1 MTRRLATVAAA
12 LLLLS
17 SCYRI
22 RFEHR
27 GAAEPGA
34 PRELW
39 HHGLL
44 GGLIEASGPVDLG
57 AMCPNG
63 IVSVENVVTPL
74 QTGIQIIATGAF
86 GAVQAVKVVPG
97 ILVLQAPLWEPSL
110 VRVTCAKDGVSR
122 AASGAT
128 KKLKIALLSLV
139 ALGDVD
145 ADTVRL
151 LSEALAGELRKRPG
165 LQVLAQS
172 DISALLGLEKTKE
185 MLGCTDAG
193 CIAEVGGAL
202 GVDRI
207 VHGSIGRVGS
217 SLLVNISSLDAK
229 KGAHA
234 ASVSERLKGSTDEG
248 FLDALPR
255 IVDDLLAEAR

>member
-22 RFEHR
+22 RFERR

-34 PRELW
+34 PREQW

-44 GGLIEASGPVDLG
+44 GGFIEASGPVDLG
-57 AMCPNG
+57 AICPNG

-74 QTGIQIIATGAF
+74 QTGIQLVATGAPS
-86 GAVQAVKVVPG
+86 AVLFAQGGGLA
-97 ILVLQAPLWEPSL
+97 LLQAPLWEPSL

-122 AASGAT
+122 APNGAQ
-128 KKLKIALLSLV
+128 KKLKIALLSLT

-165 LQVLAQS
+165 LQVMSQS

-207 VHGSIGRVGS
+207 VHGSIGRVGT

-229 KGAHA
+229 KGSHA
-234 ASVSERLKGSTDEG
+234 ASVSERLKGATDEG

-255 IVDDLLAEAR
+255 IVDDLLAEPR